1 MLLMGLMLFLALA
14 YGGYEVY
21 QANGQILVLCAGA
34 VVIFQSETLIGV
46 YGHKLLKGLTPHG
59 LLGINAVYGCYVQQR
74 EKTLALLA
82 WTGLAGDEIACAEA
96 EAAYLGDGDVYVLVA
111 WQIVVAAEEA
121 VAIGQHFKYAF
132 AIAAF
137 SALEKAGNCGI
148 AGAVFFVVV
157 ALGTVWPAEAFLGLL
172 LIGGL
177 IALLLIA
184 LLVGGLLV
192 ALLGIVP
199 VIRRLITLLGVV
211 PVVCLIAL
219 LLITVLIVAVSLPL
233 LIILLI
239 GFAVLLLIAHLT
251 GLLCLIRRYILRAG
265 LCRSFVQN
273 VAVPHVCFLSW
284 LFCGLYW
291 LPGCR
296 DGGLWIRLGFELGS
310 RRLSWLLHHGGYRSA
325 VHYDVHKLVLAVF
338 CK

>member
-1 MLLMGLMLFLALA
+1 MPVF
-14 YGGYEVY
+14 
-21 QANGQILVLCAGA
+21 
-34 VVIFQSETLIGV
+34 
-46 YGHKLLKGLTPHG
+46 
-59 LLGINAVYGCYVQQR
+59 
-74 EKTLALLA
+74 
-82 WTGLAGDEIACAEA
+82 
-96 EAAYLGDGDVYVLVA
+96 VA
-111 WQIVVAAEEA
+111 RQIVVAAEEA
-121 VAIGQHFKYAF
+121 VAIGQHFEYAF

-137 SALEKAGNCGI
+137 SALEKARNCGI

-157 ALGTVWPAEAFLGLL
+157 ALGTVRSAEAFLGLL

-239 GFAVLLLIAHLT
+239 GFAVLLLIAHLA
-251 GLLCLIRRYILRAG
+251 GLLRLIRRYILRAG

-273 VAVPHVCFLSW
+273 VAVPHACFLSW
-284 LFCGLYW
+284 QSP
-291 LPGCR
+291 LPS
-296 DGGLWIRLGFELGS
+296 FPS
-310 RRLSWLLHHGGYRSA
+310 S
-325 VHYDVHKLVLAVF
+325 
-338 CK
+338 